1 MKYKWDNTSVHI
13 MLSNQKFA
21 SIIMSE
27 LSLQLCMYITSL
39 FCDVKADT
47 VLHRYLYQV
56 AC

>member
-1 MKYKWDNTSVHI
+1 MKYKWDDTSVHV

-27 LSLQLCMYITSL
+27 LSLQLRMYITSL
-39 FCDVKADT
+39 FCEVKADT
-47 VLHRYLYQV
+47 VLHRYLHQV